1 MTTVIE
7 PGDDLLAMS
16 NNKTLVLGIFDDES
30 SADDAAQAL
39 KESGVA
45 KSDAI
50 GVLVLNDKG
59 ELKADKVG
67 TRSST
72 KGAGIGLVLAL
83 VTPVGWVAGLV
94 GGGLLGALH
103 HKGLGMDAG
112 DRERLSKE
120 LEGGR
125 AALGVLTPVAEA
137 EVVAAKLK
145 ELGGTTEAHEIAE
158 RDLAEAQEAASTGTP
173 AS

>member
-1 MTTVIE
+1 MTTLGG
-7 PGDDLLAMS
+7 PAHDHLAMS
-16 NNKTLVLGIFDDES
+16 NTKTLVLGIFEDEA
-30 SADDAAQAL
+30 SADAAAQAL
-39 KESGVA
+39 KDSGVA
-45 KSDAI
+45 KSDAV

-59 ELKADKVG
+59 ELKAEKVG
-67 TRSST
+67 TRSSA

-83 VTPVGWVAGLV
+83 VTPVGWVTGLV

-103 HKGLGMDAG
+103 HKGLGLDAS

-125 AALGVLTPVAEA
+125 AALGVLSPVAEA
-137 EVVAAKLK
+137 EVVADKLK
-145 ELGGTTEAHEIAE
+145 ELGGTTEAHVIAE
-158 RDLAEAQEAASTGTP
+158 RDLAEAQEAVASNPP